1 MQRLKY
7 ATFLAIAMLFALT
20 PSRLSMGETDT
31 PRTAEGSGDCA
42 GGEIS
47 APSCA
52 VASQTIAIARQV
64 GHPD

>member
-31 PRTAEGSGDCA
+31 PHTADRSGGCGSA
-42 GGEIS
+42 EIS
-47 APSCA
+47 APACI
-52 VASQTIAIARQV
+52 VASQTIAIARQI
-64 GHPD
+64 GNPD